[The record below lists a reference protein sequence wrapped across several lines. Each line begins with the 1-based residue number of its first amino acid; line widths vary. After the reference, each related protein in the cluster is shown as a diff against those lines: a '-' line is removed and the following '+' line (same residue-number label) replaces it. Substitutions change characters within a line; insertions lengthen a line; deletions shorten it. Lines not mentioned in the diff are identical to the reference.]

1 MPGGMNMKEIEK
13 IFSDLNKVTVDS
25 VVELSKKKEIIL
37 EFINYR
43 IKEIIDVDNS
53 LIGENCVYT
62 VYIDNHRFFSSL
74 IKNLH
79 NGNFNEISETLC
91 EIYKSYSVLEIPF
104 DFLLKIYEITFIA
117 LKWYLSKKSY
127 DEIFPFFQRVEE
139 NHNKFINIS
148 KSVEMDK
155 DRVAEDSEKLKEKI
169 IKNLLNGDE
178 RDLVQTIQS
187 YISDIN
193 SLKCFYIK
201 IIKPSIDKIDQ
212 LRVEKKLTEDQE
224 TIATQEIV
232 KIMNYLYVYYKSLED
247 KQSVYKKYENLRY
260 SCI

>member
-1 MPGGMNMKEIEK
+1 MKEIEK
-13 IFSDLNKVTVDS
+13 VFSDLNKVTVDS

-43 IKEIIDVDNS
+43 IKEIIDADNS

-74 IKNLH
+74 IENLH
-79 NGNFNEISETLC
+79 NDNFDEISETLC
-91 EIYKSYSVLEIPF
+91 EIYKSYDVLEIPF
-104 DFLLKIYEITFIA
+104 DFLLKIYEITSIA

-127 DEIFPFFQRVEE
+127 DEIFPFFQKVEE
-139 NHNKFINIS
+139 NHDKFINIS
-148 KSVEMDK
+148 KSVEVDK
-155 DRVAEDSEKLKEKI
+155 GGVIGDSEILRKKI
-169 IKNLLNGDE
+169 IKNLLNGNE
-178 RDLVQTIQS
+178 RDLVQIIQS

-212 LRVEKKLTEDQE
+212 LRMEKKLTEDQE
-224 TIATQEIV
+224 TIAAQEIV

-247 KQSVYKKYENLRY
+247 KQGVYKKYENLRY